1 MSNTNKNKVVLQR
14 IEEAI
19 SRIENKES
27 EFFFFVPD
35 SRNNPSGGLCY
46 LYDMAKTINNMGHK
60 VTMLYQ
66 TPNEYTQEE
75 LDELTTQGKPYDTN
89 RVFIGVRD
97 WLGDS
102 YADLP
107 HLNIAKEEWK
117 VSPGDFLFIPE
128 AFSSLMFE
136 TFKNNI
142 PCKRYVVLQNFNYLT
157 EFIPLGVEWAN
168 YGIADVITS
177 SEVQANRVKSVFPYV
192 RTTIIPPGI
201 PSYFR
206 KPVLPKKLVVS
217 VIASSKS
224 DVNRMIK
231 TFYWKYP
238 KFKFITFD
246 DLRGYPRDSYAERL
260 KESAITLWVDD
271 KTSFGY
277 GALEAMKCGNI
288 VIGKLTEDVQ
298 DWMKRENKLADNIIW
313 FQNLDDVPKILNSV
327 LISWMLDEVPAE
339 IVNAIEETNKMHT
352 EEEWVKNV
360 TNFVEGIKA
369 ERIREFKG
377 AESVAKAKISEEK
390 NREKK

>member
-1 MSNTNKNKVVLQR
+1 M
-14 IEEAI
+14 
-19 SRIENKES
+19 
-27 EFFFFVPD
+27 
-35 SRNNPSGGLCY
+35 
-46 LYDMAKTINNMGHK
+46 
-60 VTMLYQ
+60 
-66 TPNEYTQEE
+66 
-75 LDELTTQGKPYDTN
+75 
-89 RVFIGVRD
+89 
-97 WLGDS
+97 
-102 YADLP
+102 
-107 HLNIAKEEWK
+107 
-117 VSPGDFLFIPE
+117 SPGDFLFIPE